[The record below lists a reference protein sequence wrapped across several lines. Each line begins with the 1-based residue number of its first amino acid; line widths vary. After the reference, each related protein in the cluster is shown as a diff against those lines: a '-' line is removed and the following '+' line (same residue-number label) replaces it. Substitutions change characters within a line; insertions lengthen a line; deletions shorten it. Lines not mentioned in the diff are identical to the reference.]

1 MRIALVI
8 VVAVASLWLLA
19 AGRTTAPAES
29 QAPIRIASVSIQYT
43 YMGWGYVDERFHL
56 VPARNGMG
64 FVMRWTDKDG
74 ARHAEQRV
82 ATDKVMALFAAARA
96 PRIDRATGLGLV
108 QQRAM
113 APETIAR
120 IRNRRFDALAR
131 DCSPLQQRQWRA
143 AQATSDSV
151 RTELEQLYR
160 ETIPWTDDSPSM
172 TVRIVPERGA
182 PLVFH
187 SQSQKPFMLA
197 WIYGLPGGRRDEEM
211 DGPEATWSL
220 PLSDALVE
228 ILPAMSPARKRL
240 AREQLVRVLA
250 RNLERRS
257 PLSCPQDRGN
267 AYAGS

>member
-1 MRIALVI
+1 MRNALV
-8 VVAVASLWLLA
+8 VVIASASFCLFA
-19 AGRTTAPAES
+19 ADRT
-29 QAPIRIASVSIQYT
+29 QAPGRQQNSIKIASVSIHYT
-43 YMGWGYVDERFHL
+43 YMGWGYVDEMFHL

-64 FVMRWTDKDG
+64 FVMRWTNKDG

-96 PRIDRATGLGLV
+96 PRIDRATGLDVL

-113 APETIAR
+113 APATIAR
-120 IRNRRFDALAR
+120 IRNTMFAAR

-143 AQATSDSV
+143 AQATAGSV

-182 PLVFH
+182 PLEFH

-197 WIYGLPGGRRDEEM
+197 WIHGMPGVRRDGAI
-211 DGPEATWSL
+211 DGPKATWSL

-228 ILPAMSPARKRL
+228 ILPALSPARKRL
-240 AREQLVRVLA
+240 AREQLVRALA

-257 PLSCPQDRGN
+257 PLSCSPYRGD
-267 AYAGS
+267 AHAGR

>member
-8 VVAVASLWLLA
+8 AVAVASLWLLVVEGA
-19 AGRTTAPAES
+19 AAPAG
-29 QAPIRIASVSIQYT
+29 QQDPIRIASVSIQYT

-64 FVMRWTDKDG
+64 FIMRWTDKDG
-74 ARHAEQRV
+74 TGHAEQQV

-96 PRIDRATGLGLV
+96 PRIDRATGLGVV

-113 APETIAR
+113 APATIAR
-120 IRNRRFDALAR
+120 IRNRLFAAR

-143 AQATSDSV
+143 AQATADSV

-197 WIYGLPGGRRDEEM
+197 WIHGMPSGRRDEEM
-211 DGPEATWSL
+211 DGPKATWSL

-228 ILPAMSPARKRL
+228 ILPALSPARKRL
-240 AREQLVRVLA
+240 AREQLVKVLA

-257 PLSCPQDRGN
+257 PLSCSQDRGN
-267 AYAGS
+267 AHAGS

>member
-19 AGRTTAPAES
+19 AGRAAAPAGR

-64 FVMRWTDKDG
+64 FVRRWTGQDG
-74 ARHAEQRV
+74 ARHAEQRI

-96 PRIDRATGLGLV
+96 PRIDRATGLDVL

-113 APETIAR
+113 APATIAR
-120 IRNRRFDALAR
+120 IRNALFVDR
-131 DCSPLQQRQWRA
+131 DCPPLQQRQLRA
-143 AQATSDSV
+143 AQVNGDGV
-151 RTELEQLYR
+151 RDALERLYG

-172 TVRIVPERGA
+172 TIRIVPERGA
-182 PLVFH
+182 PLELH

-197 WIYGLPGGRRDEEM
+197 WIHGMPGIRRDEAM
-211 DGPEATWSL
+211 DGPKATWSL

-228 ILPAMSPARKRL
+228 ILPALSPARKRL

-257 PLSCPQDRGN
+257 PLSCLQDRGN
-267 AYAGS
+267 AHAGR

>member
-19 AGRTTAPAES
+19 AGRTTAPAGR
-29 QAPIRIASVSIQYT
+29 QATVRVASVSIQYT
-43 YMGWGYVDERFHL
+43 YMGWGYVDERFQL
-56 VPARNGMG
+56 VPARNGVG
-64 FVMRWTDKDG
+64 FIMRWADKDG

-96 PRIDRATGLGLV
+96 PRIDRATGLDVL

-113 APETIAR
+113 APATIAR
-120 IRNRRFDALAR
+120 IRNALFVDR
-131 DCSPLQQRQWRA
+131 NCPPLQQRQLRA
-143 AQATSDSV
+143 AQVNGDGV
-151 RTELEQLYR
+151 RDALERLYG

-182 PLVFH
+182 PLEFH

-197 WIYGLPGGRRDEEM
+197 WIHGMPGGRRDQEM

-228 ILPAMSPARKRL
+228 ILPALSPARKRL
-240 AREQLVRVLA
+240 AREQLVRILA
-250 RNLERRS
+250 RNLEHRS
-257 PLSCPQDRGN
+257 PLSCSQDRGN
-267 AYAGS
+267 AHAGS

>member
-19 AGRTTAPAES
+19 AGSTTAPTGRQE
-29 QAPIRIASVSIQYT
+29 PIKIASISIHYT
-43 YMGWGYVDERFHL
+43 YMGWGYVDEVFHL

-64 FVMRWTDKDG
+64 FVMRWTDEDG
-74 ARHAEQRV
+74 VRHAEQRV
-82 ATDKVMALFAAARA
+82 ATDKVTALFAAARA
-96 PRIDRATGLGLV
+96 PRIDRATGLGVL

-113 APETIAR
+113 APATIAR
-120 IRNRRFDALAR
+120 IRNALFVDR
-131 DCSPLQQRQWRA
+131 DCSPLQQRQLRA
-143 AQATSDSV
+143 VQVNGDGV
-151 RTELEQLYR
+151 RDALEQLYR
-160 ETIPWTDDSPSM
+160 QTMPWTDDSPSM

-197 WIYGLPGGRRDEEM
+197 WIRGMPVGRKDEEM
-211 DGPEATWSL
+211 DGQKATWSL
-220 PLSDALVE
+220 PFTDALVE
-228 ILPAMSPARKRL
+228 ILPALSPARKRL

-257 PLSCPQDRGN
+257 PLACSQDRGN
-267 AYAGS
+267 AHARS

>member
-8 VVAVASLWLLA
+8 AVAVASLWLLA
-19 AGRTTAPAES
+19 AGRAVAPAGRQE
-29 QAPIRIASVSIQYT
+29 PVRVASVSIQYT

-56 VPARNGMG
+56 VPARNGIG
-64 FVMRWTDKDG
+64 FVMRWTDKEG
-74 ARHAEQRV
+74 TRHPEQPV

-96 PRIDRATGLGLV
+96 PRVDRATGLGVV

-120 IRNRRFDALAR
+120 IRNTLFAAR

-143 AQATSDSV
+143 AQATAGSV
-151 RTELEQLYR
+151 RTEFEQLYR
-160 ETIPWTDDSPSM
+160 EAIPWTDDSPSM

-197 WIYGLPGGRRDEEM
+197 WIHGMPGGRRDEAM
-211 DGPEATWSL
+211 DGPTATWSL

-228 ILPAMSPARKRL
+228 ILPALSPARKRL
-240 AREQLVRVLA
+240 AREQLVGVLA

-257 PLSCPQDRGN
+257 PSSCSQDRGN
-267 AYAGS
+267 AHAGR

>member
-19 AGRTTAPAES
+19 AGRAAAPAGRQES
-29 QAPIRIASVSIQYT
+29 IRIAAVSIQYT

-56 VPARNGMG
+56 VPARNGAG

-74 ARHAEQRV
+74 ARHAEQLV

-96 PRIDRATGLGLV
+96 PRVDRATGLGVV

-120 IRNRRFDALAR
+120 IRSRLFAAR

-143 AQATSDSV
+143 AQATAGSV

-197 WIYGLPGGRRDEEM
+197 WIHGMPGGRRDEEM
-211 DGPEATWSL
+211 DGPKAT
-220 PLSDALVE
+220 
-228 ILPAMSPARKRL
+228 
-240 AREQLVRVLA
+240 
-250 RNLERRS
+250 
-257 PLSCPQDRGN
+257 
-267 AYAGS
+267 

>member
-1 MRIALVI
+1 MFVVIAL
-8 VVAVASLWLLA
+8 ASLCLFA
-19 AGRTTAPAES
+19 AGRA
-29 QAPIRIASVSIQYT
+29 QAPVRRQEPIRVASVSIQYT

-64 FVMRWTDKDG
+64 FVMRWTDKEG
-74 ARHAEQRV
+74 AKHAEQRV

-96 PRIDRATGLGLV
+96 PRIDRATGLGVV
-108 QQRAM
+108 QQRVM

-120 IRNRRFDALAR
+120 IRNTLFAAG

-143 AQATSDSV
+143 AIATAGSV
-151 RTELEQLYR
+151 RTALERLYR

-172 TVRIVPERGA
+172 TVRIVPEHGA

-197 WIYGLPGGRRDEEM
+197 WIHGMPGGRRNEEM
-211 DGPEATWSL
+211 DGPKATWSL

-228 ILPAMSPARKRL
+228 ILPALSPARKRL
-240 AREQLVRVLA
+240 AREQLVGVLA
-250 RNLERRS
+250 RNMERRS
-257 PLSCPQDRGN
+257 PLSCSQDRGN
-267 AYAGS
+267 AHAGH